1 VTDAP
6 LAAVPR
12 SSRLKG
18 LAAFVAIVWM
28 VAASF
33 IAFEVVALLAVD
45 VALSHP
51 DALGDVMVSQ
61 ATKTSTACNVGPGE
75 RAFGTVPD
83 ISPDI
88 ARAAAWTLGLRLG
101 EDAVVRQTPAAP
113 DEMRKRSAQAVE
125 RLADSLGAPRPA
137 PFTARQIAVANTEF
151 VEHVEGD
158 GAGTAHH
165 LAVAYSVD
173 ACRLYKLGSFWGYS
187 GFARSSLPGER
198 ALHAVEIHH
207 YARQLGLP
215 DALWQPMVNRSPA
228 DGTVD
233 SISDG
238 TRKLTDGMTAYLMG
252 KRQK

>member
-1 VTDAP
+1 MTDAP
-6 LAAVPR
+6 LAAVSR

-33 IAFEVVALLAVD
+33 IAFEVVALLGVD

-51 DALGDVMVSQ
+51 DALGDVMLSQ
-61 ATKTSTACNVGPGE
+61 ATQASTACSVGPGE
-75 RAFGTVPD
+75 RVEGTVPD
-83 ISPDI
+83 ISLNI
-88 ARAAAWTLGLRLG
+88 ARAAAWTLGLRVG
-101 EDAVVRQTPAAP
+101 EHAVVRQTPAAP

-137 PFTARQIAVANTEF
+137 PFTARQVAVANTEF
-151 VEHVEGD
+151 VDYVEGD

-187 GFARSSLPGER
+187 GSPDRRSLVNGRCTPSRSTTTPGSSACPTPCGDPWSTRARRMGPST
-198 ALHAVEIHH
+198 
-207 YARQLGLP
+207 
-215 DALWQPMVNRSPA
+215 RSP
-228 DGTVD
+228 
-233 SISDG
+233 
-238 TRKLTDGMTAYLMG
+238 TRPGS
-252 KRQK
+252 